1 MNFVST
7 VKPIHRPI
15 IPATPA
21 KTGGAGTGNLN
32 AANTTPHPK
41 PVSIDNIISFMVYTF
56 HFSIDRNALSINLLF
71 LFLKMPKFFQTVLC
85 SLLLR
90 RLDSQRKANL

>member
-1 MNFVST
+1 M
-7 VKPIHRPI
+7 

-41 PVSIDNIISFMVYTF
+41 PVSTDKNISFKTF
-56 HFSIDRNALSINLLF
+56 
-71 LFLKMPKFFQTVLC
+71 PPYVLH
-85 SLLLR
+85 
-90 RLDSQRKANL
+90 LDLHLDYLVG

>member
-7 VKPIHRPI
+7 VKPIHNPI

-32 AANTTPHPK
+32 AAKTTPHPK
-41 PVSIDNIISFMVYTF
+41 PVSVDKKTSFIDI
-56 HFSIDRNALSINLLF
+56 
-71 LFLKMPKFFQTVLC
+71 P
-85 SLLLR
+85 SLLILYGG
-90 RLDSQRKANL
+90 LNIHQQS

>member
-1 MNFVST
+1 MFVIV

-32 AANTTPHPK
+32 AAKTTPHPK
-41 PVSIDNIISFMVYTF
+41 PVIVDNMISF
-56 HFSIDRNALSINLLF
+56 I
-71 LFLKMPKFFQTVLC
+71 
-85 SLLLR
+85 
-90 RLDSQRKANL
+90 

>member
-1 MNFVST
+1 

-41 PVSIDNIISFMVYTF
+41 PVSVDRIISF
-56 HFSIDRNALSINLLF
+56 IDSVSPLTLYDDMSTHL
-71 LFLKMPKFFQTVLC
+71 
-85 SLLLR
+85 
-90 RLDSQRKANL
+90 

>member
-41 PVSIDNIISFMVYTF
+41 PVSVDKITSFIDSPFPLT
-56 HFSIDRNALSINLLF
+56 
-71 LFLKMPKFFQTVLC
+71 LC
-85 SLLLR
+85 GDLNRHL
-90 RLDSQRKANL
+90 

>member
-7 VKPIHRPI
+7 VKPIHKPI

-41 PVSIDNIISFMVYTF
+41 PVSIDKTTSL
-56 HFSIDRNALSINLLF
+56 IDNPFPL
-71 LFLKMPKFFQTVLC
+71 TLC
-85 SLLLR
+85 DGLNRHL
-90 RLDSQRKANL
+90 

>member
-1 MNFVST
+1 MKLVST

-32 AANTTPHPK
+32 AANTMPHPK
-41 PVSIDNIISFMVYTF
+41 PVSVDKRMSFICSPYLLIRYSVLNINPQY
-56 HFSIDRNALSINLLF
+56 
-71 LFLKMPKFFQTVLC
+71 
-85 SLLLR
+85 
-90 RLDSQRKANL
+90 

>member
-1 MNFVST
+1 M
-7 VKPIHRPI
+7 

-41 PVSIDNIISFMVYTF
+41 PVSIDRKISFIILF
-56 HFSIDRNALSINLLF
+56 HSLEVVFLILYMLLKYFSWMDSLAL
-71 LFLKMPKFFQTVLC
+71 T
-85 SLLLR
+85 
-90 RLDSQRKANL
+90 

>member
-1 MNFVST
+1 MKLVIV

-41 PVSIDNIISFMVYTF
+41 PVIVDNRISFMIYI
-56 HFSIDRNALSINLLF
+56 SLSVII
-71 LFLKMPKFFQTVLC
+71 
-85 SLLLR
+85 
-90 RLDSQRKANL
+90 

>member
-1 MNFVST
+1 M
-7 VKPIHRPI
+7 

-41 PVSIDNIISFMVYTF
+41 PVRIEKNISF
-56 HFSIDRNALSINLLF
+56 IL
-71 LFLKMPKFFQTVLC
+71 
-85 SLLLR
+85 
-90 RLDSQRKANL
+90 

>member
-7 VKPIHRPI
+7 VKPIHKPI

-32 AANTTPHPK
+32 AANTIPHPK
-41 PVSIDNIISFMVYTF
+41 PVNVDNIMSFIIV
-56 HFSIDRNALSINLLF
+56 LL
-71 LFLKMPKFFQTVLC
+71 P
-85 SLLLR
+85 S
-90 RLDSQRKANL
+90 

>member
-1 MNFVST
+1 M
-7 VKPIHRPI
+7 

-41 PVSIDNIISFMVYTF
+41 PVIIDKIISFMLFFLDQSLVK
-56 HFSIDRNALSINLLF
+56 ALKVFQNNRSNLLSSTH
-71 LFLKMPKFFQTVLC
+71 LKPL
-85 SLLLR
+85 
-90 RLDSQRKANL
+90 

>member
-1 MNFVST
+1 MKFVST

-41 PVSIDNIISFMVYTF
+41 PVSVDKNISFIKLNLHYSVYIDSDF
-56 HFSIDRNALSINLLF
+56 HTHL
-71 LFLKMPKFFQTVLC
+71 
-85 SLLLR
+85 
-90 RLDSQRKANL
+90 

>member
-1 MNFVST
+1 MIRVI
-7 VKPIHRPI
+7 VEKPIQRPM

-41 PVSIDNIISFMVYTF
+41 PVITDKNISFIFNSFYLLNKILMEQTC
-56 HFSIDRNALSINLLF
+56 LIN
-71 LFLKMPKFFQTVLC
+71 
-85 SLLLR
+85 
-90 RLDSQRKANL
+90 

>member
-1 MNFVST
+1 MNLVST
-7 VKPIHRPI
+7 VKPIHSPM

-41 PVSIDNIISFMVYTF
+41 PVSVDNITSF
-56 HFSIDRNALSINLLF
+56 I
-71 LFLKMPKFFQTVLC
+71 
-85 SLLLR
+85 
-90 RLDSQRKANL
+90 

>member
-1 MNFVST
+1 MNLVST

-41 PVSIDNIISFMVYTF
+41 PVSIDRITSFIK
-56 HFSIDRNALSINLLF
+56 S
-71 LFLKMPKFFQTVLC
+71 
-85 SLLLR
+85 
-90 RLDSQRKANL
+90 AN

>member
-7 VKPIHRPI
+7 VKPIHKPI

-41 PVSIDNIISFMVYTF
+41 PVSVDKKTSLIDNPFPLT
-56 HFSIDRNALSINLLF
+56 
-71 LFLKMPKFFQTVLC
+71 LC
-85 SLLLR
+85 GDPNIHL
-90 RLDSQRKANL
+90 

>member
-32 AANTTPHPK
+32 AAKTTPHPK
-41 PVSIDNIISFMVYTF
+41 PVSIDKIISFIY
-56 HFSIDRNALSINLLF
+56 NLF
-71 LFLKMPKFFQTVLC
+71 LLTLYDG
-85 SLLLR
+85 LNI
-90 RLDSQRKANL
+90 RL

>member
-1 MNFVST
+1 MIRVST

-32 AANTTPHPK
+32 AANTMPHPK
-41 PVSIDNIISFMVYTF
+41 PVSVDRIMSFIF
-56 HFSIDRNALSINLLF
+56 HPLLVVVFLTRHTTLLSFS
-71 LFLKMPKFFQTVLC
+71 
-85 SLLLR
+85 
-90 RLDSQRKANL
+90 

>member
-1 MNFVST
+1 MNLVST

-41 PVSIDNIISFMVYTF
+41 PVSIDSIISFILIFNSLSGSFYIVYISTIRRIF
-56 HFSIDRNALSINLLF
+56 KIKPQGRRISICTIFKHL
-71 LFLKMPKFFQTVLC
+71 M
-85 SLLLR
+85 
-90 RLDSQRKANL
+90 

>member
-41 PVSIDNIISFMVYTF
+41 PVNTESIISFMY
-56 HFSIDRNALSINLLF
+56 LF
-71 LFLKMPKFFQTVLC
+71 YH
-85 SLLLR
+85 SLLEVWF
-90 RLDSQRKANL
+90 